1 MDTGNGVPD
10 HSRYTAAMSETDRIP
25 VAVIGVGRMGRHH
38 ARIYRSLPQAQLVA
52 VVDADEDR
60 GATVADEFDCAAV
73 AGVEELLARFPQV
86 RAATVAVPTAGH
98 LATAQPLLKNR
109 IACLIEKPLASSSN
123 EARQLVALAAD
134 HGVALQ
140 VGHTERFNPAV
151 RAVAALNITPRF
163 MEVHRISPMTFR
175 SLDVGVVMDM
185 MIHDLDIVLSLAN
198 SKLVK
203 VDAAGVAVLGS
214 HEDVA
219 SARLVFGNGCVAN
232 VTASRLAL
240 KTERKLR
247 LFSEAAYVSLDYQK
261 RTGIVIRK
269 SDNDESLARIR
280 EQIRAGA
287 DLSSLDYSNLVSVDE
302 LEMDGEDHAD
312 PLTAELASFLDA
324 VRTGR
329 RPVVDGAAGV
339 AAVEAAERVVQAIR
353 SHKWEGLGAWE
364 A

>member
-1 MDTGNGVPD
+1 
-10 HSRYTAAMSETDRIP
+10 MSETDRIP
-25 VAVIGVGRMGRHH
+25 VAVVGVGRMGKHH

-60 GATVADEFDCAAV
+60 GATVADEFGCAAV
-73 AGVEELLARFPQV
+73 TSVADLLTRFPQV
-86 RAATVAVPTAGH
+86 RAATVAVPTVHH
-98 LATAQPLLKNR
+98 LAAAEPLLKNG
-109 IACLIEKPLASSSN
+109 IACLIEKPLAPSSH
-123 EARQLVALAAD
+123 EARQLVALAAE

-151 RAVAALNITPRF
+151 RAVATLNITPRF

-198 SKLVK
+198 SKLAK

-219 SARLVFGNGCVAN
+219 NARLVFENGCVAN

-269 SDNDESLARIR
+269 SDNDESLAQIR

-302 LEMDGEDHAD
+302 LEMDGADHAD
-312 PLTAELASFLDA
+312 PLTAELASFLQA
-324 VRTGR
+324 VQTGKP
-329 RPVVDGAAGV
+329 PVVDGAAGV

-353 SHKWEGLGAWE
+353 SHKWEGLGTWE